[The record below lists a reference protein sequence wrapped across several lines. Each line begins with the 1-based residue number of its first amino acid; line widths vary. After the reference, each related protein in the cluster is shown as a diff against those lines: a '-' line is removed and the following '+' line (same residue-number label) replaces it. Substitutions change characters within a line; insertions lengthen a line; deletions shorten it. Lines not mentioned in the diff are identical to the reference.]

1 MYGNRMMK
9 GKRRIKGN
17 FNVSVVKNIRYTSN
31 QRFMAFTTPH
41 NQSKQRKVAANKTK
55 EPGLCQTDTKGQH

>member
-1 MYGNRMMK
+1 MMK

-31 QRFMAFTTPH
+31 QRFMAFTTLH

-55 EPGLCQTDTKGQH
+55 EPGLC